1 MGNYYFGMSEMSASL
16 HMLLIMNTFPYTW
29 QFLQSNDCKIAKMH
43 AKLIITWNYRDEW
56 QEAFNVTSFFVL
68 LPLYM
73 MKNDDEISNVK
84 YSLT

>member
-1 MGNYYFGMSEMSASL
+1 
-16 HMLLIMNTFPYTW
+16 
-29 QFLQSNDCKIAKMH
+29 MH